1 MDAFNSSVK
10 EGSSQID
17 DLANKYEKLS
27 EGVDSSG
34 NNVSLTA
41 EQYNEYKDTV
51 SKLSDIMPDHI
62 SLLNTQGEKI
72 GFVGGKLKDVNKEYR
87 EYLKNQATSL
97 LNDEDENG
105 NSYKDTLD
113 DYDIQSATAS
123 SGRQGAGYSFK
134 QGFTSAWSDFLPE
147 STRKTFLNGWFNQD
161 SFLNEIFGTED
172 TYTTQEKIDVL
183 NKLKGKQKKEWRTI
197 LGDTDYG
204 DSKKAN
210 IVEDALDI
218 DVDKLDEYTD
228 DQLYQ
233 LLKTK
238 IDSFQNQLD
247 TKANNIAKGVS
258 AMLVSDD
265 DFDGLDE
272 SLQNNIS
279 TLVGSMNSDVLNG
292 LRDNG
297 VDVNDQLKLNT
308 WINTF
313 VDTIKSNKDGVQDAL
328 SSLFEIDTDTLNPID
343 AQKKIKEYLKIIA
356 KAFWAKNFTQ
366 DNVNSLENI
375 LFPDAKESE
384 KNYKASLKAFNSK
397 VDKGNK
403 KKVFEDL
410 VSEYIDTNATIKG
423 VTNETKDYVI
433 NALNETENIT
443 AEAVTR
449 HTPKKLAA
457 EVGSFQGGR
466 LLHRK
471 KACSEWVQTRKC
483 QTLRLL
489 QVDTAARLS

>member
-1 MDAFNSSVK
+1 MTLFQRAGKAAGNAIKSIGAAIGSMAATWAIGEVLSLVFTGIDSLLNQASNISEKAEGFASTMDAFNSSVK

-27 EGVDSSG
+27 EGVDNSG

-41 EQYNEYKDTV
+41 EQYSEYKDTV

-62 SLLNTQGEKI
+62 SLLNAQGEKI

-123 SGRQGAGYSFK
+123 SGRQGIGYGVRQGLASAGRIE
-134 QGFTSAWSDFLPE
+134 FLP
-147 STRKTFLNGWFNQD
+147 K
-161 SFLNEIFGTED
+161 SFRDKYLSATNADIVNDIFGTED
-172 TYTTQEKIDVL
+172 AYTTQQKIDVL
-183 NKLKGKQKKEWRTI
+183 NKLKGKQKKDWQTI
-197 LGDTDYG
+197 LNDSDDW
-204 DSKKAN
+204 DSKEAN

-228 DQLYQ
+228 DQLSQ

-238 IDSFQNQLD
+238 IDNFQSQLD

-258 AMLVSDD
+258 TMLVSDD

-297 VDVNDQLKLNT
+297 VDVDDQLKLNT

-356 KAFWAKNFTQ
+356 KAFWGKNFTQ

-375 LFPDAKESE
+375 LFPDAKE
-384 KNYKASLKAFNSK
+384 
-397 VDKGNK
+397 
-403 KKVFEDL
+403 
-410 VSEYIDTNATIKG
+410 
-423 VTNETKDYVI
+423 
-433 NALNETENIT
+433 
-443 AEAVTR
+443 
-449 HTPKKLAA
+449 
-457 EVGSFQGGR
+457 
-466 LLHRK
+466 
-471 KACSEWVQTRKC
+471 
-483 QTLRLL
+483 
-489 QVDTAARLS
+489 